1 MRHARCR
8 AVCVMPAC
16 ILLVHCGDAIIRKHY
31 NMQVRMRVR
40 RAYAPCPRGVC
51 MCYAHAIGA
60 CGMCAPLRS
69 IQHCAHVLFECGCI
83 HPARDNAYVAR
94 ICASRPYGMRIH
106 YPHAMCAYV
115 MCAQNA
121 QRCAH
126 ALSDCTMCHSHTLCT
141 HAIYMPLWTCAMR
154 MLYGRALRACAMQRR
169 MRMDA

>member
-1 MRHARCR
+1 MPDAVRYALCPRAFCSCTAGMLLSASIIICRC
-8 AVCVMPAC
+8 V
-16 ILLVHCGDAIIRKHY
+16 
-31 NMQVRMRVR
+31 MRVR
-40 RAYAPCPRGVC
+40 RAYAPCPRGIC

-69 IQHCAHVLFECGCI
+69 IQHCAHALFECGRI
-83 HPARDNAYVAR
+83 RPARDNAYVAR
-94 ICASRPYGMRIH
+94 TCASRPYGTRKH
-106 YPHAMCAYV
+106 YPHALCACV
-115 MCAQNA
+115 MRAQNA

-154 MLYGRALRACAMQRR
+154 MLYGRALRACAMQMR